1 MLTELQKLLLENL
14 KIKADRT
21 AIQPGNYNIPPF
33 MVTVG
38 GSMDVLEDEAYTPT
52 VDIPLIPTVALAL
65 KKMGIQR
72 EHFLKVMSESV
83 NEVLLQ
89 NRSMRAALLA
99 QSGLEEF
106 EAEFRRKVLAEL
118 PNKTR
123 KGKVLAHTTVQQ
135 VVQTLVR

>member
-106 EAEFRRKVLAEL
+106 EAEFRRRSCRIRPARVRFLRIL
-118 PNKTR
+118 PCSR
-123 KGKVLAHTTVQQ
+123 WC
-135 VVQTLVR
+135 RR